1 MGDGYGKEVDIWAVG
16 CLYAEMMTGE
26 PLFPG
31 ESDIDQLF
39 QIVRVLGKL
48 NSRHQNLITR
58 NTMFKGMKQE
68 QNTSLHQLFPDWNRD
83 CLDFLAQCL
92 KMDGNQRPDTS
103 KLLKHDMF
111 TKDKFVEMF
120 LVELK
125 GKLAQEMVGN
135 PLLKRMPSYGSG
147 RKIMEDKRITDKVST
162 KKSGDESKFNAKDK
176 ISQIGLSLLSTQL
189 LSSTNVNTKSGTEAV
204 SKMTSNN
211 DDTITLSTLKQC
223 MANPPKPSQK
233 GISINNLVFKESG
246 KQYRVLSAKPPKTST
261 ISEKSSSTNFDVQ
274 IQPPSPAQFQS
285 LQAETTNETSQ
296 QKRLSPV
303 SINNLSIS
311 GNFPQYFSHK
321 KSSNILGLHQVSQ
334 KANSKP
340 SAQNNTLN
348 TTRPTLV
355 KRERPHID
363 LALMPLGLGTTP
375 DSTKEVSPRILPP
388 PPWLTSNNIKVT
400 TQGKSTQIAKR
411 SLTDWKSVGTITG
424 IAKSNTSETN
434 EFLLPNCPGAA
445 TSPLKGSRKKLSPM
459 INFSDHLF
467 GTPVSVSSYST
478 FQRPILLHLIS
489 EEYLGI
495 FRSHK

>member
-1 MGDGYGKEVDIWAVG
+1 MFTQLLLTGKYSCRWYRSPELLVGDGYGKEVDIWAVG

-39 QIVRVLGKL
+39 QIVRVLGRV
-48 NSRHQNLITR
+48 NSRHENLINR

-103 KLLKHDMF
+103 KLLKHDLF
-111 TKDKFVEMF
+111 TRDKFVETF

-147 RKIMEDKRITDKVST
+147 RKIVDDKRVAEKVIH
-162 KKSGDESKFNAKDK
+162 KKSGDESKPTNGKDK

-189 LSSTNVNTKSGTEAV
+189 LNSTNL
-204 SKMTSNN
+204 SKGTSNS
-211 DDTITLSTLKQC
+211 DDTIALSTLKQT
-223 MANPPKPSQK
+223 MSNPPKPAQK
-233 GISINNLVFKESG
+233 ISINNLVFKEGG
-246 KQYRVLSAKPPKTST
+246 KNYRVLSAKPGKSST
-261 ISEKSSSTNFDVQ
+261 LSEKSSSTNFDVQ

-285 LQAETTNETSQ
+285 LQSEIITNEMNQ

-303 SINNLSIS
+303 SINNLSIN

-334 KANSKP
+334 KSNIK
-340 SAQNNTLN
+340 QNNHNSNNLN
-348 TTRPTLV
+348 TARPSLV
-355 KRERPHID
+355 KRDRPHID
-363 LALMPLGLGTTP
+363 LGLIPLGLGNT
-375 DSTKEVSPRILPP
+375 SESNKELSPRVLPP
-388 PPWLTSNNIKVT
+388 PPWLTSSNIKVNT
-400 TQGKSTQIAKR
+400 LGKSTQIAKR

-424 IAKSNTSETN
+424 TAKHNVPSEAN
-434 EFLLPNCPGAA
+434 EFLLPNCPGA
-445 TSPLKGSRKKLSPM
+445 TSPLKANRKKLSPM
-459 INFSDHLF
+459 INFSDSLF
-467 GTPVSVSSYST
+467 GSV
-478 FQRPILLHLIS
+478 RN
-489 EEYLGI
+489 I
-495 FRSHK
+495 FF

>member
-1 MGDGYGKEVDIWAVG
+1 
-16 CLYAEMMTGE
+16 MMTGE

-103 KLLKHDMF
+103 KLLKHDLF
-111 TKDKFVEMF
+111 TRDKFVETF

-125 GKLAQEMVGN
+125 GKLTQEMVGN

-147 RKIMEDKRITDKVST
+147 RKIVDDKRVTEKVT
-162 KKSGDESKFNAKDK
+162 HKKSGDESKLVNGKDK

-189 LSSTNVNTKSGTEAV
+189 LSSSNFNSKNGTDTL
-204 SKMTSNN
+204 SKGLSNN
-211 DDTITLSTLKQC
+211 EDTLTLSTLKQT
-223 MANPPKPSQK
+223 MSNPPKPAQK

-246 KQYRVLSAKPPKTST
+246 KNYRVLSAKPPKTST
-261 ISEKSSSTNFDVQ
+261 VSEKSSANFDLQ

-285 LQAETTNETSQ
+285 LQSEMTNETNQ

-303 SINNLSIS
+303 SINNLSIN

-334 KANSKP
+334 KANIK
-340 SAQNNTLN
+340 QNNHSNNLN
-348 TTRPTLV
+348 TARPSLV

-363 LALMPLGLGTTP
+363 LGLIPLGLGTTP
-375 DSTKEVSPRILPP
+375 ESTKEISPRILPP
-388 PPWLTSNNIKVT
+388 PPWLTSSNIKVN
-400 TQGKSTQIAKR
+400 TQGKSTQVTKR

-424 IAKSNTSETN
+424 TAKNITSDTN
-434 EFLLPNCPGAA
+434 EFLLPNCPGA
-445 TSPLKGSRKKLSPM
+445 TSPLKGNRKKLSPM
-459 INFSDHLF
+459 INFSDNLF
-467 GTPVSVSSYST
+467 GSVSFFKIFITRRDRHNLPALGRLNCQHSLLSST
-478 FQRPILLHLIS
+478 K
-489 EEYLGI
+489 I
-495 FRSHK
+495 FKSL

>member
-1 MGDGYGKEVDIWAVG
+1 
-16 CLYAEMMTGE
+16 MMTGE

-83 CLDFLAQCL
+83 CLDFLSQCL

-103 KLLKHDMF
+103 KLLKHDLF
-111 TKDKFVEMF
+111 TRDKFVETF

-147 RKIMEDKRITDKVST
+147 RKMVDDKRVAEKVT
-162 KKSGDESKFNAKDK
+162 HKKSGEESKLNNGKEK
-176 ISQIGLSLLSTQL
+176 ISQIGLSLLSNQL
-189 LSSTNVNTKSGTEAV
+189 LNSKNTSDTL
-204 SKMTSNN
+204 SKE
-211 DDTITLSTLKQC
+211 DTITLSALKQS
-223 MANPPKPSQK
+223 MINPPKQTQK
-233 GISINNLVFKESG
+233 ISINNLVFKDGG
-246 KQYRVLSAKPPKTST
+246 KNYRVLSAKQHPTKTST

-285 LQAETTNETSQ
+285 LQSDLINEMNVQ

-303 SINNLSIS
+303 SINNLSIN

-334 KANSKP
+334 KSNIKPNNHNISNS
-340 SAQNNTLN
+340 NLN
-348 TTRPTLV
+348 TARPSLV
-355 KRERPHID
+355 KRDRPHID
-363 LALMPLGLGTTP
+363 LGLIPGLGAITSLE
-375 DSTKEVSPRILPP
+375 STKELSPRILPP
-388 PPWLTSNNIKVT
+388 PPWLTSSNIKVN
-400 TQGKSTQIAKR
+400 TQGKSTQITKR

-424 IAKSNTSETN
+424 TTKGNINSDAN
-434 EFLLPNCPGAA
+434 EFLLPNCPGA
-445 TSPLKGSRKKLSPM
+445 TSPLKGNRKKLSPM
-459 INFSDHLF
+459 TNLSDNLF
-467 GTPVSVSSYST
+467 GSVSKN
-478 FQRPILLHLIS
+478 LI
-489 EEYLGI
+489 
-495 FRSHK
+495 FFFKKK

>member
-1 MGDGYGKEVDIWAVG
+1 MELLVGDRYGKEVDIWAVG

-39 QIVRVLGKL
+39 QIVRVLGRL

-68 QNTSLHQLFPDWNRD
+68 QNTSLHELFPDWNRD

-103 KLLKHDMF
+103 KLLKHDLF
-111 TKDKFVEMF
+111 TRDKFVETF

-147 RKIMEDKRITDKVST
+147 RKMVEEKRIGEKVT
-162 KKSGDESKFNAKDK
+162 HKKSGDESKLNNGKEK

-189 LSSTNVNTKSGTEAV
+189 LNSTNGSLKNNGTDTTTKSL
-204 SKMTSNN
+204 SNSE
-211 DDTITLSTLKQC
+211 DIITTNKQP
-223 MANPPKPSQK
+223 MNNPPKAAQK
-233 GISINNLVFKESG
+233 ISINNLVFKESG
-246 KQYRVLSAKPPKTST
+246 KNYRVLSAKPTKTAT

-285 LQAETTNETSQ
+285 LQSDITTEINQ

-303 SINNLSIS
+303 SINNLSIN

-334 KANSKP
+334 KTNNK
-340 SAQNNTLN
+340 QNNHNNLN
-348 TTRPTLV
+348 TARPSLVV
-355 KRERPHID
+355 KRDRPHID
-363 LALMPLGLGTTP
+363 LGLIPLGLGTASE
-375 DSTKEVSPRILPP
+375 STKDLSPRILPP
-388 PPWLTSNNIKVT
+388 PPWLTSSNIKVNT
-400 TQGKSTQIAKR
+400 HGKPTQITKR

-424 IAKSNTSETN
+424 TAKNIETN
-434 EFLLPNCPGAA
+434 EFLLPNCPGA
-445 TSPLKGSRKKLSPM
+445 TSPLKGNRKKLSPM
-459 INFSDHLF
+459 INFSENLF
-467 GTPVSVSSYST
+467 GSVS
-478 FQRPILLHLIS
+478 
-489 EEYLGI
+489 
-495 FRSHK
+495 

>member
-1 MGDGYGKEVDIWAVG
+1 MYDSNRWYRSPELLVGDGYGKEVDIWAVG

-39 QIVRVLGKL
+39 QIVRVLGRL

-103 KLLKHDMF
+103 KLLKHDLF
-111 TKDKFVEMF
+111 TRDKFVEAF

-147 RKIMEDKRITDKVST
+147 RKMVDDKRVAEKVNH
-162 KKSGDESKFNAKDK
+162 KKSGDESKINNGKEK

-189 LSSTNVNTKSGTEAV
+189 LNSTSLNAKSNGTDTLPKSMTNSEDATV
-204 SKMTSNN
+204 SLN
-211 DDTITLSTLKQC
+211 KQS
-223 MANPPKPSQK
+223 MSNPPKVAQK
-233 GISINNLVFKESG
+233 ISINNLVFKESG
-246 KQYRVLSAKPPKTST
+246 KTNNRVVSAKPVKTTST
-261 ISEKSSSTNFDVQ
+261 SEKSSTTNFDLQ
-274 IQPPSPAQFQS
+274 IQPPSPPQFQS
-285 LQAETTNETSQ
+285 LQSDITNEINQ

-303 SINNLSIS
+303 SINNLSIN

-334 KANSKP
+334 KANTKQS
-340 SAQNNTLN
+340 NHNTLN
-348 TTRPTLV
+348 TARPSLV

-363 LALMPLGLGTTP
+363 LGLIPLGLGATSE
-375 DSTKEVSPRILPP
+375 STKELSPRILPP
-388 PPWLTSNNIKVT
+388 PPWLTSSNIKVNT
-400 TQGKSTQIAKR
+400 HGKSTQVTKR

-424 IAKSNTSETN
+424 TAKNTETN
-434 EFLLPNCPGAA
+434 EFLLPNCPGA
-445 TSPLKGSRKKLSPM
+445 TSPLKGNRKKLSPM
-459 INFSDHLF
+459 INFSDNLF
-467 GTPVSVSSYST
+467 ASVSLCC
-478 FQRPILLHLIS
+478 F
-489 EEYLGI
+489 
-495 FRSHK
+495 